1 MKSSIV
7 NIESVTNSSF
17 GTGFVID
24 SDKNGVYILTC
35 KHVLEDVV
43 HPIVDDV
50 MAKVVAEDDFIDM
63 VVLYVSKL
71 QLKVF
76 PLQKEP
82 CVNLEVEV
90 IGFSNFNKD
99 SLQKQH
105 IEAKL
110 YKEHVELHAKENS
123 DVYVVRKIRAED
135 GFNFERGNS
144 GSPVI
149 CKKSKKVIAMISN
162 KEGSSLAYAINIDNL
177 EKVWKDRPNDL
188 FTQKIKTEKVIEEKA
203 PKKVEPFIESKR
215 EWKKYFIPLS
225 AGILA
230 IGLLSYGFS
239 GNSRDWIDPE
249 KSLCIKNGG
258 KVDDSGYCFA
268 TWKEAHQICLKSGG
282 VLPSIELLKEV
293 VSDCRGVLDNVDEE
307 ESRSKTLA
315 CYREKGFRLSPYW
328 TSSSYDE
335 YNAWGVSLGDSEK
348 YIYYYGKSS
357 YSSPLYF
364 RCEKVE
370 NK

>member
-1 MKSSIV
+1 MKNSIV

-24 SDKNGVYILTC
+24 SDENGVYILTC

-43 HPIVDDV
+43 HPIVDAV

-82 CVNLEVEV
+82 CSNLEVEV

-177 EKVWKDRPNDL
+177 EKIWKNRPNDL
-188 FTQKIKTEKVIEEKA
+188 FTQKTKTEKVIEEKTL
-203 PKKVEPFIESKR
+203 KKVEPLIASDR

-249 KSLCIKNGG
+249 KSVCIKNGG
-258 KVDDSGYCFA
+258 KVDEGGHCFA
-268 TWKEAHQICLKSGG
+268 TWKEAHQICLESGG
-282 VLPSIELLKEV
+282 ILPSIDLLKEV
-293 VSDCRGVLDNVDEE
+293 VSDCKGVFDNVGAE

-315 CYREKGFRLSPYW
+315 CYQDKGFLLTSYW
-328 TSSSYDE
+328 SSNAYEKYD
-335 YNAWGVSLGDSEK
+335 AWGINFGDLKK
-348 YIYYYGKSS
+348 YMYTYSTIYNDS
-357 YSSPLYF
+357 LYF
-364 RCEKVE
+364 RCERVGD
-370 NK
+370 